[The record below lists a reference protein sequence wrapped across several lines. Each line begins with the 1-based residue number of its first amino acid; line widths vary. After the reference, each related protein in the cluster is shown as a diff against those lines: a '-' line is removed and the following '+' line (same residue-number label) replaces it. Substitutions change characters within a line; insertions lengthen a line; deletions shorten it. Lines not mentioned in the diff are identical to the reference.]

1 MEKTHI
7 ITSSGFE
14 CDIDE
19 AALDDMEL
27 LDDLVALDSG
37 DVSKFSSA
45 IRKILEPADK
55 DRLYEHLRNDSGR
68 VPVSAFG
75 VELGDII
82 KGLNSKKK

>member
-1 MEKTHI
+1 MGKTHI

-19 AALDDMEL
+19 GALDDMEL
-27 LDDLVALDSG
+27 LDDLVAIDGG
-37 DVSKFSSA
+37 DVSKFT
-45 IRKILEPADK
+45 PADK
-55 DRLYEHLRNDSGR
+55 KILGDDEKERLYEHIRDDSGR

>member
-1 MEKTHI
+1 MATTHI
-7 ITSSGFE
+7 KTASGFE

-55 DRLYEHLRNDSGR
+55 DRLYDHLRNDSGR